1 MIALIRYEVSAT
13 LRAHGRVCAVE
24 LLAGDVTPATW
35 RLLAAE
41 CESLSAHRSG
51 TYVRRAVAETC
62 ERMARGGFAPA
73 HQLTL
78 AFHHDLNRLAH
89 HLEVIRGRRFLLH
102 RQHNTA
108 SIAPHASACVTN
120 QSGSR
125 GCTTINR
132 SRSRPSR
139 AAAGG

>member
-62 ERMARGGFAPA
+62 ERMARGDVAGAVERMA
-73 HQLTL
+73 RECGMT
-78 AFHHDLNRLAH
+78 AEEWAA
-89 HLEVIRGRRFLLH
+89 ETRREMG
-102 RQHNTA
+102 
-108 SIAPHASACVTN
+108 V
-120 QSGSR
+120 
-125 GCTTINR
+125 R
-132 SRSRPSR
+132 S
-139 AAAGG
+139 